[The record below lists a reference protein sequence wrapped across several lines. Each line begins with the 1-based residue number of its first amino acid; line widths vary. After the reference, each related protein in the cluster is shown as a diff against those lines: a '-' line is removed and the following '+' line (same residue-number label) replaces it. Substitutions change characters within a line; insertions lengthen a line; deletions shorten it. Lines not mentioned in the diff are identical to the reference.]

1 MARVSSTGLD
11 PAAFPTRP
19 AQGYAAA
26 LARVEALQALDGPT
40 VRSDS
45 GTRLW
50 THGKQTERAIV
61 FYHGFTN
68 APPQYNLLGEQ
79 FFQAGYNVL
88 APRLPHHGLQDPLT
102 TDQMNLTAEELITL
116 TQETT
121 DIAFGLGRRVT
132 IAGLSCG
139 GVMAGWAAAFR
150 PDVFLALG
158 MAPAANF
165 PFVPMWVSTGFR
177 KAAPRLP
184 NMFIWWDPRVKEKIQ
199 GPPHAYPRFS
209 TRGLGQIF
217 RMARVL
223 YDYANVQPPQAQ
235 HIAVTTSA
243 FDTAVSNKTI
253 YKLIERWRKQ
263 GATIDTYEFPKEQ
276 KVWHDIIDPANP
288 TGQIDVTYPVVIRML
303 TQYD

>member
-1 MARVSSTGLD
+1 MASLSSTGLD
-11 PAAFPTRP
+11 PAAFPARP
-19 AQGYAAA
+19 AQSYAEAMT
-26 LARVEALQALDGPT
+26 RVAALQARDDAT
-40 VRSDS
+40 VRADS
-45 GTRLW
+45 GSRLW
-50 THGKQTERAIV
+50 THGAQTARAIV
-61 FYHGFTN
+61 FYHGYTN

-88 APRLPHHGLQDPLT
+88 VPRLPHHGLQDPLT

-121 DIAFGLGRRVT
+121 DIAFGLGERVT

-150 PDVFLALG
+150 PDVFLAMG

-165 PFVPMWVSTGFR
+165 PFVPMWVSAGFR
-177 KAAPRLP
+177 KLAPRLP
-184 NMFIWWDPRVKEKIQ
+184 NFFIWWDPRVKDKLQ

-209 TRGLGQIF
+209 TRGLGEIF

-223 YDYANVQPPQAQ
+223 YDYADRQAPLAQ
-235 HIAVTTSA
+235 HIALTTSA

-253 YKLIERWRKQ
+253 YKLIARWRK
-263 GATIDTYEFPKEQ
+263 
-276 KVWHDIIDPANP
+276 HDPANP
-288 TGQIDVTYPVVIRML
+288 TGQIDITYPVVTRML
-303 TQYD
+303 TAYD

>member
-11 PAAFPTRP
+11 PTAFPARP
-19 AQGYAAA
+19 AQNYAEAVT
-26 LARVEALQALDGPT
+26 RIEALQALDGPD

-50 THGKQTERAIV
+50 THGAQTERAIV
-61 FYHGFTN
+61 FYHGYTN
-68 APPQYNLLGEQ
+68 APPQYKLLGEQ
-79 FFQAGYNVL
+79 FHQAGYNVL

-116 TQETT
+116 AQETT
-121 DIAFGLGRRVT
+121 DIAFGLGKRVT

-150 PDVFLALG
+150 PDVFLAMG

-165 PFVPMWVSTGFR
+165 PFVPMWVSSGFR
-177 KAAPRLP
+177 KLAPHLP
-184 NMFIWWDPRVKEKIQ
+184 NFFIWWDPRVKGKIQ

-223 YDYANVQPPQAQ
+223 YDYADHQAPMAQ
-235 HIAVTTSA
+235 HIALTTSA

-253 YKLIERWRKQ
+253 YKLMDRWRKQ
-263 GATIDTYEFPKEQ
+263 GATIETYEFPKEQ
-276 KVWHDIIDPANP
+276 KVWHDIIDPSNP
-288 TGQIDVTYPVVIRML
+288 TGQIDITYPVVTRML
-303 TQYD
+303 TEYD